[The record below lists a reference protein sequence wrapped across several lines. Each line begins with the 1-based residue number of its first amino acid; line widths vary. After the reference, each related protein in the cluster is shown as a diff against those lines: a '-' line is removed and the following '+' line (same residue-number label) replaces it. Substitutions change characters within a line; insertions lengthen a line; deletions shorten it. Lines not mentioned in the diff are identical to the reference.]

1 MKYLFITLALI
12 LFYVTPSNSQSMEN
26 QNAGYILTEIWNA
39 KPSWLALNQEERKAF
54 FDEKI
59 NPLLMGE
66 IEGGAEILGTAVN
79 DNTGSERMDYQFMA
93 VWKFPDKES
102 SEKLEKAAKD
112 AGFLKYFDQVNF
124 SGNLIPPPALNE
136 AMLKL

>member
-1 MKYLFITLALI
+1 MK
-12 LFYVTPSNSQSMEN
+12 N
-26 QNAGYILTEIWNA
+26 QNAGYVLTEIWNA
-39 KPSWLALNQEERKAF
+39 NPSWFALSQEERKAF

-59 NPLLMGE
+59 NPILMGE
-66 IEGGAEILGTAVN
+66 VEGGAEVLGCAVN

-93 VWKFPDKES
+93 IWKFPNKES
-102 SEKLEKAAKD
+102 SDQLEKAAKD

-136 AMLKL
+136 KIIEL